1 MVNLNAIGFTTSC
14 YIGLPHQ
21 TDTIANL
28 TTLTD
33 EAHRY
38 GLISI
43 GITAVGSD
51 PVLGKF
57 VKGEREDGGELTA
70 EDKKDALKYLKHA
83 CRVVSEN
90 GADIVK
96 TYYCDGFEE
105 VVEACLAPIVIAGG
119 TKRPTKE
126 ALEFTYNAVK
136 AGAIGVDMGRN
147 IFQNENPV
155 AMIQAV
161 RAVVH
166 DNMTAAQAL
175 DLYNS
180 LKGKK

>member
-1 MVNLNAIGFTTSC
+1 MRTMSYFQKFLVK
-14 YIGLPHQ
+14 P
-21 TDTIANL
+21 
-28 TTLTD
+28 
-33 EAHRY
+33 
-38 GLISI
+38 
-43 GITAVGSD
+43 GSKVRLRDID
-51 PVLGKF
+51 PDFKGKH
-57 VKGEREDGGELTA
+57 